1 MISDVFSSAY
11 FKQKRKTSCP
21 AFTKETA
28 SFSTLGSGG
37 KGASKII
44 PILIA
49 SSSFHKRTNQS
60 LSRIINHKMIKK

>member
-1 MISDVFSSAY
+1 MVSDAFSLAY

-37 KGASKII
+37 NGASSII
-44 PILIA
+44 PIFIL
-49 SSSFHKRTNQS
+49 SFSVHKRTNQQ
-60 LSRIINHKMIKK
+60 